1 MASLELSEI
10 VPSATFVIFTGFVSV
25 LSDTLIFPSVV
36 AENFG
41 PSLLPI
47 CTVLKEGFS
56 TVAKIILP
64 FVLCVTSRFLP
75 AIISIVLP
83 ALMDSPVAVT
93 VLPVFLVPPVIALA
107 FNVKAALFTASTTE
121 STVAIL
127 PVSPFVTFIV
137 PGVVPAS
144 IPPVTTFNP
153 LVGSVVIVVPSVL
166 TLTPSLFT
174 SNDLSAGVT
183 VILLSVVFSKPL
195 PRFTLYFT
203 VDVLPSF
210 VVATATEVPSPSMK
224 FTVSYGFTKSFATPF
239 SCKFQ
244 PAFNTSPTVAALF
257 LFTSSAPV
265 PNVGAVALVVGASVP
280 ALAPCK
286 LPATFVIGLPPLFKP
301 FWFNV
306 TVFSVVPAGFVMVI
320 PVGVIFTLLSPSLNS
335 ALVKPVNAGFKE

>member
-1 MASLELSEI
+1 MSEI
-10 VPSATFVIFTGFVSV
+10 VTSATFVIFTGFVSS
-25 LSDTLIFPSVV
+25 LSDTLIFPSDV
-36 AENFG
+36 AENLG
-41 PSLLPI
+41 PLLLPI

-56 TVAKIILP
+56 TVANIILP
-64 FVLCVTSRFLP
+64 FVLCVTFRFLP

-83 ALMDSPVAVT
+83 ALMDSPFAST
-93 VLPVFLVPPVIALA
+93 VLPVFLVPSVVALA

-153 LVGSVVIVVPSVL
+153 LSPVVIVVLSVFAFK
-166 TLTPSLFT
+166 PAVVT
-174 SNDLSAGVT
+174 SKDLSPGFT

-203 VDVLPSF
+203 VDVVPSF
-210 VVATATEVPSPSMK
+210 AVATATEVPSPSMK

-257 LFTSSAPV
+257 LFT
-265 PNVGAVALVVGASVP
+265 
-280 ALAPCK
+280 
-286 LPATFVIGLPPLFKP
+286 
-301 FWFNV
+301 
-306 TVFSVVPAGFVMVI
+306 
-320 PVGVIFTLLSPSLNS
+320 
-335 ALVKPVNAGFKE
+335 

>member
-153 LVGSVVIVVPSVL
+153 LSPVVIVVLSVFAFK
-166 TLTPSLFT
+166 PAVVT
-174 SNDLSAGVT
+174 SNDLSAGFT

-203 VDVLPSF
+203 VDVVPSF

-224 FTVSYGFTKSFATPF
+224 FTVSYGFTKSFGAPF

-257 LFTSSAPV
+257 LFTSSAPA

>member
-10 VPSATFVIFTGFVSV
+10 VPSATFVIFTGFVSS
-25 LSDTLIFPSVV
+25 LSDTLIFPSAV

-153 LVGSVVIVVPSVL
+153 LSPVVIVVLSVFAFK
-166 TLTPSLFT
+166 PAVVT

-286 LPATFVIGLPPLFKP
+286 LPATFVIGLPPLFNP